1 MLPQQKSLRTAT
13 TPIAVKNQRDGTY
26 TFVSHRLRQINT
38 AGYWAYLRA
47 CTTPAEPQLSSGN
60 WLHLQLTHTERHSSQ
75 LHDSNFVKKPNQDT
89 SKGTTN
95 QPLPALTQPNCV
107 PGNYIVLVYV
117 LKFYGYNITWTTRN
131 VYFKVTT
138 SVASSSCI
146 VCSSTYYNI
155 NTITATL
162 VQ

>member
-60 WLHLQLTHTERHSSQ
+60 WLHLQLTHIERHSSQ
-75 LHDSNFVKKPNQDT
+75 LHDSDFVKKPNQDT

-95 QPLPALTQPNCV
+95 QPLPALTAQLCPWKLRSSGLCFKILWV
-107 PGNYIVLVYV
+107 QYHLDHKECLFQSYHISSLVF
-117 LKFYGYNITWTTRN
+117 LHSLQFN
-131 VYFKVTT
+131 
-138 SVASSSCI
+138 
-146 VCSSTYYNI
+146 
-155 NTITATL
+155 L
-162 VQ
+162 L